1 MRQIDAVIVGGGQA
15 GLAMSRCLT
24 SRAVPHV
31 VLERGRVAER
41 WRSER
46 WQSLRLLTPNWQTR
60 LPGFRYQGSDP
71 NGFMTV
77 IEVVDFLEQFARS
90 FDAPVHTD
98 TEVTAVSRDGP
109 AFRVSTNRETWLANC
124 VIVATGYCDV
134 PFVPAIASGIPDD
147 IDQVVPARYRGPSTL
162 REGAVLVVGAA
173 ASGIQLAH
181 ELRLA
186 GRRVFLA
193 AGQHTRVPRR
203 YRGHDILWWFER
215 IGIFAATQDD
225 VYDVEVSRE
234 QASLQLVGRPDRT
247 SIDLALLKELG
258 VEVTGRL
265 RAFERRRAA
274 FADDL
279 VATTA
284 AADVKL
290 AQLLQRIDTFI
301 ELDGTGGADAR
312 EPFEPI
318 WTRFTDARTEIDLTA
333 EGITT
338 ILWAT
343 GFTRQYPWL
352 RVPVLDARGEI
363 RNHGGVT
370 PVEGLYVLGLA
381 FLRHRNSNFID
392 GVGRDAEA
400 VADHV
405 ARHLT
410 ERRSVI
416 A

>member
-1 MRQIDAVIVGGGQA
+1 MRQIDTVVVGGGQA

-24 SRAVPHV
+24 SRGVPHV

-60 LPGFRYQGSDP
+60 LPGFRYQDVDRD
-71 NGFMTV
+71 GFMTMP
-77 IEVVDFLEQFARS
+77 EVVGFLEQYARS

-98 TEVTAVSRDGP
+98 TVVTAVSRDGR
-109 AFRVSTNRETWLANC
+109 AFRVNTNRETWLTNS

-134 PFVPAIASGIPDD
+134 PFVPAIASGVPDD
-147 IDQVVPARYRGPSTL
+147 IDQVVPTRYRVPSDL

-173 ASGIQLAH
+173 ASGVQLAH

-186 GRRVFLA
+186 GRRVIIA
-193 AGQHTRVPRR
+193 AGRHTRMPRR
-203 YRGHDILWWFER
+203 YRGHDILWWFEHN
-215 IGIFAATQDD
+215 GIFDATHDD
-225 VYDVEVSRE
+225 VYDVDVSRE
-234 QASLQLVGRPDRT
+234 QASLQLVGRPDRA
-247 SIDLALLKELG
+247 SIDLVVLQELG

-265 RAFERRRAA
+265 RAFDGRRAL

-301 ELDGTGGADAR
+301 ELDATHDAGAS
-312 EPFEPI
+312 EPFEPS
-318 WTRFTDARTEIDLTA
+318 WTRFTDARTEIDLAT
-333 EGITT
+333 EGVTT
-338 ILWAT
+338 VLWAT
-343 GFTRQYPWL
+343 GFTRRYPWL
-352 RVPVLDARGEI
+352 RVPVLDAHGEI
-363 RNHGGVT
+363 RHNGGVT

-405 ARHLT
+405 ARYLM
-410 ERRSVI
+410 ERRGV